1 MQKLNVSSD
10 RHSVLN
16 ASQIGIEFEFY
27 SNLELEETQKS
38 LSELLNRKIRLE
50 EKAHSDS
57 NQALKSLRWNLI
69 CQVVKG

>member
-10 RHSVLN
+10 RQSILN

-38 LSELLNRKIRLE
+38 ISELVNRKIKLE
-50 EKAHSDS
+50 DKAHSDFQPS
-57 NQALKSLRWNLI
+57 ADVFKMERDM
-69 CQVVKG
+69 